1 MPSPKTLAHV
11 VLQTND
17 VPRLSDWW
25 CTLLEAKVQY
35 GNDVVAFLAFDH
47 EHHRIAMVR
56 IDDFEPR
63 VANAAGMNHVAFTYA
78 NLGELIATYE
88 RLRDYDILPY
98 WPIRHGP
105 TLSLYYRD
113 PDGNQAELQVDVYDT
128 VEEAN
133 EFMNGPQFAA
143 NPIGI
148 EFDMEE
154 VIRDYRAGVPEKQL
168 LLRPDAVHHTPN

>member
-1 MPSPKTLAHV
+1 M
-11 VLQTND
+11 VLQTSD
-17 VPRLSDWW
+17 VPRLRDWW
-25 CTLLEAKVQY
+25 CNVLEAKVQY
-35 GNDVVAFLAFDH
+35 GNDLVAFLAFDH

-56 IDDFEPR
+56 LDDCEPR
-63 VANAAGMNHVAFTYA
+63 VANAAGLHHIAFTYA
-78 NLGELIATYE
+78 NLGDLITTYE
-88 RLRDYDILPY
+88 RLRDQDILPW

-113 PDGNQAELQVDVYDT
+113 PDGNQAELQVDAYDT

-148 EFDMEE
+148 DFDMED
-154 VIRDYRAGVPEKQL
+154 VIRDYRGGVPEKQL
-168 LLRPDAVHHTPN
+168 LLRPDAAT